1 MKKTIALFL
10 TFIMSCFLIGTK
22 AFAEQGYISST
33 ATSQVELTPD
43 TVTFNIEK
51 VTTLDYKHSRYDF
64 EKAREVYN
72 YFDEYF
78 NEYLYDYYKIIQEI
92 LDANKEDI
100 TK

>member
-1 MKKTIALFL
+1 MDQDPEQLRYVYYLGYYL
-10 TFIMSCFLIGTK
+10 TKLNIINLGIDK
-22 AFAEQGYISST
+22 QY
-33 ATSQVELTPD
+33 
-43 TVTFNIEK
+43 IEK
-51 VTTLDYKHSRYDF
+51 VTALDYKHSRYDF